1 MSEYASLSDL
11 PRGSRIAAENAL
23 VSVYDT
29 LSNVPYPVL
38 LTVVTVTSQ
47 SYNAGQVSV
56 ERVDTGEMEEA
67 RTRAQ
72 AENVILVL
80 GV

>member
-1 MSEYASLSDL
+1 MSDL

-67 RTRAQ
+67 RTRAH

>member
-1 MSEYASLSDL
+1 MSDL